1 MKIWISF
8 VSNVYHIFSK
18 ISLTNVEDMPDNDF
32 HAFILNICLTLFIH
46 SKQYSTK
53 YLVLLWN
60 VSLSKE
66 NLWDLDRYK
75 GLQYFPLSTT
85 YANLTLLYIFETF
98 LTSRCIENSMSG
110 NNMCLSRLFLWRC
123 MNVSEMKYRIS
134 NTLKLY
140 KYLHYDWHHIIKRK

>member
-8 VSNVYHIFSK
+8 LSNVYHIFSK
-18 ISLTNVEDMPDNDF
+18 ISLTNVEDMPDKNF
-32 HAFILNICLTLFIH
+32 HAFISNICLTLFIH

-98 LTSRCIENSMSG
+98 LTFRCIENSMSG

-134 NTLKLY
+134 NTLKLS
-140 KYLHYDWHHIIKRK
+140 KCIHKRLIWTSYN